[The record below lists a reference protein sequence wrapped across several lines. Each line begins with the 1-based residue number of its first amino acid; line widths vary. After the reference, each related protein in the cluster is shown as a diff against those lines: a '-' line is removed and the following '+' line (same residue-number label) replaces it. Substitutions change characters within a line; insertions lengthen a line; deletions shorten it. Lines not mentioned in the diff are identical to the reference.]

1 MQPIRLILEDAPET
15 LPIPEAFRHQRV
27 EVIFWPLEDVDKIST
42 AAIQETPRQA
52 LARVLTS
59 APRHTLIATQIDTSG
74 FHFNRE
80 EANER

>member
-15 LPIPEAFRHQRV
+15 LPIPEALRHQRV
-27 EVIFWPLEDVDKIST
+27 EVIFWPLDEVDKIS
-42 AAIQETPRQA
+42 AAIQESPRQA

-59 APRHTLIATQIDTSG
+59 APKHTLIATQIDTSG

>member
-15 LPIPEAFRHQRV
+15 LPIPEALHHQRV

-42 AAIQETPRQA
+42 AIQETPRQA
-52 LARVLTS
+52 LARVLKS

-80 EANER
+80 EANEQ